1 MAPNL
6 LENDM
11 DLHFDLLSLHF
22 IELVRSKKFT
32 EALDFGQKKLTSFQ
46 KVTKYIEKLEDFMAL
61 LAYEEPEKSPM
72 FHLLSPEHRQNVAE
86 GLNRAV
92 LAHANLPAYSSLER
106 VVQQATVVRQY
117 LQQEVGK
124 DSYPPFSLKA
134 FLSNFYADSTG
145 TSMSMSISIPVRFG
159 PWGGNS
165 GTIFDDGIYTGVRQI
180 NLTRGL
186 VGISSMKVLYDR
198 NGQAVWGDKR
208 GVSGGST
215 RAQKVVFDFP
225 SEILT
230 HITGYF
236 GSTTATM
243 KMKMGPT
250 VIRSLTFHT
259 TRKSHGPFG
268 GDEQHGTF
276 FSSCLADGRIV
287 GFHGRAG
294 WYIDSVGVHVLEG
307 KVLSQQRDDET
318 RCSLALAARER
329 EAGDEVA
336 PATTTTTYGVV
347 KEPVPIG
354 PGPWGGD
361 GGKPWDDGVYTGVRQ
376 MYITRTDDFIGSV
389 QMEYDR
395 SGKSVWS
402 TKHGNGGQQQITIT
416 HRIKLDY
423 PHEVLTCVYG
433 YYNACVEE
441 GPRVLRS
448 LTLVSSR
455 GRYGP
460 FGDEVGAYFTSATTE
475 GKVVGFH
482 GRCGLYLDAIGV
494 HMQHWLGVGDART
507 ARASAPSKYYIS
519 RPGHIDWGLRCSVLY
534 RSKTQVAGRSG
545 VVDLADFEKSKSTT
559 QLFA

>member
-1 MAPNL
+1 MMVSIP
-6 LENDM
+6 
-11 DLHFDLLSLHF
+11 S
-22 IELVRSKKFT
+22 
-32 EALDFGQKKLTSFQ
+32 
-46 KVTKYIEKLEDFMAL
+46 
-61 LAYEEPEKSPM
+61 
-72 FHLLSPEHRQNVAE
+72 
-86 GLNRAV
+86 
-92 LAHANLPAYSSLER
+92 
-106 VVQQATVVRQY
+106 
-117 LQQEVGK
+117 
-124 DSYPPFSLKA
+124 
-134 FLSNFYADSTG
+134 FYADSTG
-145 TSMSMSISIPVRFG
+145 TSMSMSMSISIPVRFG

-329 EAGDEVA
+329 EAGDEV
-336 PATTTTTYGVV
+336 
-347 KEPVPIG
+347 
-354 PGPWGGD
+354 
-361 GGKPWDDGVYTGVRQ
+361 
-376 MYITRTDDFIGSV
+376 
-389 QMEYDR
+389 
-395 SGKSVWS
+395 
-402 TKHGNGGQQQITIT
+402 
-416 HRIKLDY
+416 
-423 PHEVLTCVYG
+423 
-433 YYNACVEE
+433 
-441 GPRVLRS
+441 
-448 LTLVSSR
+448 VSSSSSSSSSGGEDCCR
-455 GRYGP
+455 RRLLLLL
-460 FGDEVGAYFTSATTE
+460 
-475 GKVVGFH
+475 H
-482 GRCGLYLDAIGV
+482 
-494 HMQHWLGVGDART
+494 T
-507 ARASAPSKYYIS
+507 A
-519 RPGHIDWGLRCSVLY
+519 W
-534 RSKTQVAGRSG
+534 
-545 VVDLADFEKSKSTT
+545 
-559 QLFA
+559 

>member
-1 MAPNL
+1 MMVSIP
-6 LENDM
+6 
-11 DLHFDLLSLHF
+11 S
-22 IELVRSKKFT
+22 
-32 EALDFGQKKLTSFQ
+32 
-46 KVTKYIEKLEDFMAL
+46 
-61 LAYEEPEKSPM
+61 
-72 FHLLSPEHRQNVAE
+72 
-86 GLNRAV
+86 
-92 LAHANLPAYSSLER
+92 
-106 VVQQATVVRQY
+106 
-117 LQQEVGK
+117 
-124 DSYPPFSLKA
+124 
-134 FLSNFYADSTG
+134 FYADSTG

-208 GVSGGST
+208 GVSGGS

-236 GSTTATM
+236 GSTTTM
-243 KMKMGPT
+243 RMMGPT

-294 WYIDSVGVHVLEG
+294 WYVDSVGVHVLEG

-329 EAGDEVA
+329 EAGDEVVSSSSSSSSSSGGGRLLQA
-336 PATTTTTYGVV
+336 AATTTTYGVV

-376 MYITRTDDFIGSV
+376 IYVTRTDDFIGSV

-395 SGKSVWS
+395 SGQSVWS

-416 HRIKLDY
+416 HRVKFS
-423 PHEVLTCVYG
+423 PVQ
-433 YYNACVEE
+433 
-441 GPRVLRS
+441 
-448 LTLVSSR
+448 SS
-455 GRYGP
+455 
-460 FGDEVGAYFTSATTE
+460 
-475 GKVVGFH
+475 
-482 GRCGLYLDAIGV
+482 
-494 HMQHWLGVGDART
+494 
-507 ARASAPSKYYIS
+507 
-519 RPGHIDWGLRCSVLY
+519 
-534 RSKTQVAGRSG
+534 
-545 VVDLADFEKSKSTT
+545 
-559 QLFA
+559 

>member
-1 MAPNL
+1 MMVSIP
-6 LENDM
+6 
-11 DLHFDLLSLHF
+11 S
-22 IELVRSKKFT
+22 
-32 EALDFGQKKLTSFQ
+32 
-46 KVTKYIEKLEDFMAL
+46 
-61 LAYEEPEKSPM
+61 
-72 FHLLSPEHRQNVAE
+72 
-86 GLNRAV
+86 
-92 LAHANLPAYSSLER
+92 
-106 VVQQATVVRQY
+106 
-117 LQQEVGK
+117 
-124 DSYPPFSLKA
+124 
-134 FLSNFYADSTG
+134 FYADSTG

-329 EAGDEVA
+329 EAGDEVVSSSSKQQQLWRRTA
-336 PATTTTTYGVV
+336 AGAGYYYYYIRRG
-347 KEPVPIG
+347 ERAG
-354 PGPWGGD
+354 PDRPRTVGRGRRQAVGRRRVHRRQADVHHEDRRLHRVCPD
-361 GGKPWDDGVYTGVRQ
+361 GVRQ
-376 MYITRTDDFIGSV
+376 ERQVRLVHQARKRWPAADHNHT
-389 QMEYDR
+389 Q
-395 SGKSVWS
+395 
-402 TKHGNGGQQQITIT
+402 
-416 HRIKLDY
+416 
-423 PHEVLTCVYG
+423 
-433 YYNACVEE
+433 

-494 HMQHWLGVGDART
+494 HMQHWLGVQWAALNLVMSSVMIIGGGSLLLFGSHCQLNHGGADDLFVGW
-507 ARASAPSKYYIS
+507 
-519 RPGHIDWGLRCSVLY
+519 GHLSDS
-534 RSKTQVAGRSG
+534 
-545 VVDLADFEKSKSTT
+545 E
-559 QLFA
+559 